1 MSVAGHTHPMLK
13 RLLISSLLLL
23 PAIGWT
29 QLSTPGAIHLDVVSF
44 TENRSGAE
52 PGYLSIPPDGNR
64 IVVTNSPM
72 FRVIGFA
79 FNRQRNDLIEGL
91 PDWARDLRWDIEA
104 TIAEESV
111 AAFKQMS
118 FQQQKEVLQQ
128 VLQERCE
135 LIAHA
140 GKKEVPVY
148 ALVVSKSGTKIKEVS
163 PTRADAKKQGWDMT
177 QSAGRID
184 GRAIPMEALIYAL
197 SKIGLERQIIDRTGL
212 MGRYDIALMWTPDD
226 KLLGAPDAEET
237 IHPSRTSIFTALQND
252 LGLKLEAI
260 RAEIDTVVVT
270 HIAKPSAN

>member
-1 MSVAGHTHPMLK
+1 MSRA
-13 RLLISSLLLL
+13 
-23 PAIGWT
+23 
-29 QLSTPGAIHLDVVSF
+29 
-44 TENRSGAE
+44 
-52 PGYLSIPPDGNR
+52 
-64 IVVTNSPM
+64 
-72 FRVIGFA
+72 IGFA

-91 PDWARDLRWDIEA
+91 PDWARDLRWDIAA

-118 FQQQKEVLQQ
+118 FEQQKEVLQQ

-135 LIAHA
+135 LIAHT

-212 MGRYDIALMWTPDD
+212 TRRYDIALMWTPDD
-226 KLLGAPDAEET
+226 KLLSTPDAEET
-237 IHPSRTSIFTALQND
+237 LHPSGTSIFTALQND

-260 RAEIDTVVVT
+260 RAELDTVIVT

>member
-1 MSVAGHTHPMLK
+1 MSGAGYTHPMLK
-13 RLLISSLLLL
+13 RLLTSSLLLM

-29 QLSTPGAIHLDVVSF
+29 QLSTPGAIHLDVVSIK
-44 TENRSGAE
+44 ENRSGAE

-118 FQQQKEVLQQ
+118 FEQQKEVLQQ

-135 LIAHA
+135 LIAHT
-140 GKKEVPVY
+140 GKEEVPVY
-148 ALVVSKSGTKIKEVS
+148 ALVVSKSGTKMKEVS

-212 MGRYDIALMWTPDD
+212 TGRYDIALMWTPDD
-226 KLLGAPDAEET
+226 KLLSTPDAEET
-237 IHPSRTSIFTALQND
+237 IHPLGTSIFTALQND

-260 RAEIDTVVVT
+260 RAEIDTVIVT
-270 HIAKPSAN
+270 HIAKPFAN